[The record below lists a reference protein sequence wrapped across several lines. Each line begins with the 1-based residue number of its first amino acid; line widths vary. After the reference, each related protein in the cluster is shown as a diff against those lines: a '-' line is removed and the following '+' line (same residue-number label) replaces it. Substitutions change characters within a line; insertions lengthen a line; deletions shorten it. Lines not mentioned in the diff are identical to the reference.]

1 MLTQA
6 NDGLCLHFLILVLG
20 EIQKELQHLVLDDN
34 LKTKNKTDL
43 KKNKRLENSCSE
55 NKVQISDLVIP
66 LELFSVKVKVPAQ
79 SSYSEERTQ

>member
-34 LKTKNKTDL
+34 LKTTNKTDL
-43 KKNKRLENSCSE
+43 KNNRLENSCSQ

-66 LELFSVKVKVPAQ
+66 LELLSVKVKVPAQ